1 MDNNLLVSI
10 MILIAI
16 ITIIVTFTLTVSKS
30 LFYYIVLNNDV
41 TFQQNMH
48 TYKINSNIIDVYDEI
63 GTSIIFYEKKSNI
76 VRELYNK
83 KIVSFFVLFLFI
95 LNKKN
100 SNIL

>member
-1 MDNNLLVSI
+1 MDNNIIISYT
-10 MILIAI
+10 ILIAI

-30 LFYYIVLNNDV
+30 IFYYIVLNNDV
-41 TFQQNMH
+41 TFQQKMH

-63 GTSIIFYEKKSNI
+63 GTSIIFFEKKSNK

-83 KIVSFFVLFLFI
+83 KIVSIFVLLLFI

>member
-1 MDNNLLVSI
+1 MDNDLLVSI

-76 VRELYNK
+76 VRGLYNK
-83 KIVSFFVLFLFI
+83 KIVSFFVLLLFI
-95 LNKKN
+95 INKKN

>member
-48 TYKINSNIIDVYDEI
+48 TYRINSNIIDVYDEI

-76 VRELYNK
+76 VRGLYNK
-83 KIVSFFVLFLFI
+83 KIVSFFVLLLFI
-95 LNKKN
+95 INKKN

>member
-1 MDNNLLVSI
+1 MDNNILISYTV
-10 MILIAI
+10 LIAI
-16 ITIIVTFTLTVSKS
+16 ITIIVIFALTVSKS
-30 LFYYIVLNNDV
+30 IFYYIVLNNDV
-41 TFQQNMH
+41 TFQQKMH

-76 VRELYNK
+76 VRELYIK
-83 KIVSFFVLFLFI
+83 KIVSIFVLLLFI

>member
-76 VRELYNK
+76 VRGLYNK
-83 KIVSFFVLFLFI
+83 KIVSFFVLLLFI
-95 LNKKN
+95 INKKN

>member
-1 MDNNLLVSI
+1 MDNNILISYT
-10 MILIAI
+10 ILIAI

-30 LFYYIVLNNDV
+30 IFYYIVLNNDV
-41 TFQQNMH
+41 TFQQKMH

-63 GTSIIFYEKKSNI
+63 GTSIIFFEKKSNK

-83 KIVSFFVLFLFI
+83 KIVSIFVLLLFI